1 MSASDDTSFTF
12 SLSVSGGGSIPS
24 QVTFYWGTAD
34 GGPYV
39 SNKTVNWATSIVLT
53 DVSFDAGVTYF
64 FVAKGLNP
72 PNCLSVSNSNQEVGT
87 LLYHPDVETWR
98 ALVTTN
104 SGVAPTSDQKFAVN
118 VYVKGMVAASL
129 WSDVSFCGIFC
140 PTITNIK
147 TALTPLKKGSGLGLW
162 TTVGDFSGQAN
173 DLKGLH
179 GNGSTSFVHTGV
191 QPATEWASDNDAGVS
206 IMIPDFNGT
215 VNAAGIEFGA
225 YGPGGVNDMFIAAKS
240 SGNSSGAIWD
250 GVHSVAVVAS
260 PGVGYYA
267 INRLASNDLK
277 MFFGK
282 AGTPVAQLGTTQ
294 TAPGGTRWA
303 DVLGFDLAIF
313 AIQFGGAGPTA
324 PSSSYVSLLLG
335 HKGWTLAKEQ
345 TSLDLGNALRTTF
358 GGGNV

>member
-104 SGVAPTSDQKFAVN
+104 SGVAPTSDQKFAAN
-118 VYVKGMVAASL
+118 VYVKGMVSASL
-129 WSDVSFCGIFC
+129 WADVLFCGIFC
-140 PTITNIK
+140 PTITNVT
-147 TALTPLKKGSGLGLW
+147 TALTPLKKGPGAGLW
-162 TTVGDFSGQAN
+162 TTNVSLNGQAN
-173 DLKGLH
+173 DVKGLH
-179 GNGSTSFVHTGV
+179 GDPGNNVSISTGLMPSAV
-191 QPATEWASDNDAGVS
+191 WSSDDDAGVS
-206 IMIPDFNGT
+206 MIIPDFNGSA
-215 VNAAGIEFGA
+215 NPAGIEFGG
-225 YGPGGVNDMFIAAKS
+225 YGPDNVKDIFIAAKS

-277 MFFGK
+277 MFYGK
-282 AGTPVAQLGTTQ
+282 AGTPVAQLGATQ
-294 TAPGGTRWA
+294 TAPGGGRWSQA
-303 DVLGFDLAIF
+303 GFDLRILS
-313 AIQFGGAGPTA
+313 IGFGGSTTA
-324 PSSSYVSLLLG
+324 TSSSYVSLILG

-345 TSLDLGNALRTTF
+345 TSLDLGNALRTAL